1 MLKHNNIKK
10 ERKLKKKKKHKHA
23 YLWEGEGRK
32 EGKRGHHIKP
42 MDTEKL

>member
-1 MLKHNNIKK
+1 MLKHYNIKK
-10 ERKLKKKKKHKHA
+10 ERKLKKKHKHA
-23 YLWEGEGRK
+23 CLWEGEGRR